1 MSASEASR
9 REFLLYWVGLFVVA
23 LAVVSIFF
31 SLSNLVASVLSYNC
45 YIPIVSGMLGIPAPQ
60 PVTNAATVTAST
72 TFGNDTIPNNGIR
85 QQLPPYPYY
94 YCRNPY
100 VPVAILTFVFN
111 LLGTL
116 VFVGVGAYMMLNGK
130 KR

>member
-1 MSASEASR
+1 MSGSEASH

-31 SLSNLVASVLSYNC
+31 SLSSLVASVLSYNC

-60 PVTNAATVTAST
+60 PVRNAVTVTMST
-72 TFGNDTIPNNGIR
+72 RFGNVTMPNNGVP
-85 QQLPPYPYY
+85 QQLPPYEY
-94 YCRNPY
+94 YCTNPY
-100 VPVAILTFVFN
+100 APVAILTFVFN
-111 LLGTL
+111 LLGAF
-116 VFVGVGAYMMLNGK
+116 VFAGVGAYMMLNGK